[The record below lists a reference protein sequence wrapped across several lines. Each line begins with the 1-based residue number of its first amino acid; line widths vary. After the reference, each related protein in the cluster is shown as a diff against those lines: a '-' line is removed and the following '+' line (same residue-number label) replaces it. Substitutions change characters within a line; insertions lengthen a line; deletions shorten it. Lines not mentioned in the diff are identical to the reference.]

1 MSHRYIITGTDTD
14 VGKTVF
20 AAGLAGHF
28 GTRYW
33 KPVQAGIE
41 GGTDSDRVK
50 VLSGARADILP
61 EAYVLN
67 TPCSPHEAA
76 RIDGV
81 SINVQ
86 HLSLPLGEGSL
97 VVEGAGGTLV
107 PFTDDLLAADIFAL
121 WNMPVIL
128 VARTLLGTIN
138 HSLLSIE
145 ALNSRKIP
153 VQGIVFMGEENKASE
168 AAIIRLGKVRHL
180 GRLPFLNPLRPDT
193 LAAAFKTHIR
203 TDLL

>member
-81 SINVQ
+81 
-86 HLSLPLGEGSL
+86 
-97 VVEGAGGTLV
+97 
-107 PFTDDLLAADIFAL
+107 
-121 WNMPVIL
+121 
-128 VARTLLGTIN
+128 
-138 HSLLSIE
+138 
-145 ALNSRKIP
+145 
-153 VQGIVFMGEENKASE
+153 
-168 AAIIRLGKVRHL
+168 
-180 GRLPFLNPLRPDT
+180 
-193 LAAAFKTHIR
+193 
-203 TDLL
+203 